1 MTKRVEI
8 GSTAW
13 TKVSEGKTRGIIENT
28 TGQNLKIRVEAVGT
42 VPPDAERWGHN
53 LAVNKYWAWEKSSS
67 GADVFVRT
75 QEGSGLLTLT
85 EG

>member
-1 MTKRVEI
+1 MTKQVEI
-8 GSTAW
+8 FSTGW

-28 TGQNLKIRVEAVGT
+28 TGQNLKIRIETVGT
-42 VPPDAERWGHN
+42 VPSDSELWGHN
-53 LAVNKYWAWEKSSS
+53 LAVNKYWTWEKSSS

-75 QEGSGLLTLT
+75 QEGSGFLTLT